1 MRIAGQTA
9 ETMEIFILKTVGS
22 DEFCW
27 LGIEPDDKPPFVV
40 TGILRKGF
48 DDNVGERAFVK
59 DRMNVPVHRRVAADV
74 LPPCTRNVLL

>member
-27 LGIEPDDKPPFVV
+27 LGIEPDDKHPFVV

-59 DRMNVPVHRRVAADV
+59 NRMNVPVHRRITADV
-74 LPPCTRNVLL
+74 LPP